1 MKRILNII
9 IAIVVIFYIGKV
21 AVNTISGKDKTIP
34 LKPGNLSESIDAYG
48 YIVVDSIVINSPI
61 NGEVNMLV
69 KNGTRVPKGKEIAE
83 VVSPNFDKSKLN
95 ELNSVDEKIQSIKDE
110 KDANPYA
117 KDIESIND
125 QIDELNKEYQQAKD
139 KSVLNS
145 LSKKIDDLTSKKE
158 QIIKNGP
165 SSIRN
170 LDDLYSQKKQLESI
184 ISNGLYKVY
193 SPGAGVVSDYFDGYE
208 EMFNVNKLFNITL
221 NDINAIQKEPA
232 EIKGEVKQSESI
244 LKLIDNYDWYVLS
257 VLNKSQSQKLKEG
270 NNIKVEIDN
279 DDSQLLDGH
288 IMKIYSI
295 SDNLFGVVIKMDD
308 AYNDFYK
315 KRKVK
320 VKITVNNYEGFIV
333 PNTAIVKVDGKYGV
347 YKLNNGIPVF
357 EEVDIKA
364 QNSESAVVESTDGNL
379 KMYDEILVYGKDY
392 LKK

>member
-9 IAIVVIFYIGKV
+9 IAIVVILYIGKV

-34 LKPGNLSESIDAYG
+34 LKPGNLSESIDTYG
-48 YIVVDSIVINSPI
+48 YIVVDEMVINSPI

-95 ELNSVDEKIQSIKDE
+95 ELNSVDEKIQSIKDD

-117 KDIESIND
+117 KDIESINA
-125 QIDELNKEYQQAKD
+125 QIDELNKEYQEAKD

-184 ISNGLYKVY
+184 ISNGLYKIY
-193 SPGAGVVSDYFDGYE
+193 SPEAGVVSDYFDGYE
-208 EMFNVNKLFNITL
+208 KMFNVNKLFNITS
-221 NDINAIQKEPA
+221 NDINAIQKEPT
-232 EIKGEVKQSESI
+232 EIKGEVKQSEPI

-257 VLNKSQSQKLKEG
+257 ALDKSQSQKLKEG
-270 NNIKVEIDN
+270 NNVKVEIDN
-279 DDSQLLDGH
+279 DNSQLLDGH

-320 VKITVNNYEGFIV
+320 VNITVNNYEGFIV

-347 YKLNNGIPVF
+347 YKLNNGIPAF
-357 EEVDIKA
+357 EEVDVKA

>member
-9 IAIVVIFYIGKV
+9 IAIVVILYIGKV

-48 YIVVDSIVINSPI
+48 YIVVDAMVINSPI
-61 NGEVNMLV
+61 DGKINMLV
-69 KNGTRVPKGKEIAE
+69 KDGTRVPKGKEIAE
-83 VVSPNFDKSKLN
+83 VISPNFDKSKLD
-95 ELNSVDEKIQSIKDE
+95 ELNSINEKIQSIKDD

-117 KDIESIND
+117 KDIESINA
-125 QIDELNKEYQQAKD
+125 QIDELNKEYQQTKD

-145 LSKKIDDLTSKKE
+145 LSKKIDDLISKKE

-193 SPGAGVVSDYFDGYE
+193 SPEAGVVSDYFDGYE
-208 EMFNVNKLFNITL
+208 DIFSVNKLFNITL
-221 NDINAIQKEPA
+221 NDINAVQKEPA
-232 EIKGEVKQSESI
+232 EIKGEVKQGEPI

-257 VLNKSQSQKLKEG
+257 VLDKSKSQKLKEG
-270 NNIKVEIDN
+270 NNVKVEID
-279 DDSQLLDGH
+279 DKYSQLLDGN

-308 AYNDFYK
+308 AYDDFYK

-320 VKITVNNYEGFIV
+320 VDITVNNYEGFIV

-347 YKLNNGIPVF
+347 YKLNNGIPLF
-357 EEVDIKA
+357 EEVDVKA
-364 QNSESAVVESTDGNL
+364 QNSENAVVESSDGNL